1 MVEVTALGKSYGSV
15 RALDDVR
22 FSIAS
27 GEIVG
32 LLGPNGAGKTTVLKI
47 LTGYLQPDHG
57 AVTVDGLDV
66 LTDTLAVQQRIGYL
80 PENAP
85 LYPELTVQ
93 SYLRHVAEL
102 RRLAP
107 DDARARIAAALA
119 ETGLLDQMTRP
130 IGELSKGYR
139 QRVGLAQA
147 ILHKPRLLILDEPSV
162 GLDPTQ
168 IVQMRRL
175 IRELA
180 RQSTVLFS
188 THILSEVEALC
199 DRAVIIMQ
207 GRIRADADLETLAA
221 GSAVLLTLAADV
233 PDARER
239 LLAAPGVAAVE
250 REPGRAER
258 GVLYRITA
266 RPAGAGPAASG
277 KTGDGDGGTE
287 APVEALGRA
296 VFDAA
301 AAGRWPVT
309 ELRHERRTLEMVFD
323 ALASGSDS
331 GAAADAD
338 ADAEDDR

>member
-66 LTDTLAVQQRIGYL
+66 LTDTLAVRQRIGYL

-107 DDARARIAAALA
+107 EEARERIAAALA

-147 ILHKPRLLILDEPSV
+147 ILHRPRLLILDEPSV

-221 GSAVLLTLAADV
+221 GSAVLLTLAHPA

-239 LLAAPGVAAVE
+239 LLALPGVAAVE
-250 REPGRAER
+250 REPGRRE
-258 GVLYRITA
+258 GVQYRITA
-266 RPAGAGPAASG
+266 ARTRMRSGRTASG
-277 KTGDGDGGTE
+277 SAGE
-287 APVEALGRA
+287 ATVEALGRA

-323 ALASGSDS
+323 ALASGADS
-331 GAAADAD
+331 GADAGADG
-338 ADAEDDR
+338 EDGP

>member
-22 FSIAS
+22 FSIAA

-57 AVTVDGLDV
+57 TVRVDGLDV
-66 LTDTLAVQQRIGYL
+66 LTETLAVQERIGYL

-93 SYLRHVAEL
+93 SYLRHIAEL
-102 RRLAP
+102 RRLSP
-107 DDARARIAAALA
+107 DEGRARIMTALA
-119 ETGLLDQMTRP
+119 ETGLADQMTRP

-147 ILHKPRLLILDEPSV
+147 ILHQPRLLILDEPSV

-168 IVQMRRL
+168 IVQIRRL
-175 IRELA
+175 IRALA
-180 RQSTVLFS
+180 RHSTVLFS
-188 THILSEVEALC
+188 THILPEVEALC

-221 GSAVLLTLAADV
+221 GTAVLLTLAEDV
-233 PDARER
+233 PDGAQTAARHPGGGVGRAGAGRARHPLPDHGRDAGGRARPQRVRRGGRLALAGER
-239 LLAAPGVAAVE
+239 AAPGAAH
-250 REPGRAER
+250 A
-258 GVLYRITA
+258 
-266 RPAGAGPAASG
+266 
-277 KTGDGDGGTE
+277 GDGVRCARRRRGRGG
-287 APVEALGRA
+287 GR
-296 VFDAA
+296 V
-301 AAGRWPVT
+301 
-309 ELRHERRTLEMVFD
+309 
-323 ALASGSDS
+323 S
-331 GAAADAD
+331 
-338 ADAEDDR
+338 EDEPHSNE

>member
-15 RALDDVR
+15 RALDGVR
-22 FSIAS
+22 FSIAA

-57 AVTVDGLDV
+57 TVTVDGLDV
-66 LTDTLAVQQRIGYL
+66 LTDALAVQQRIGYL

-102 RRLAP
+102 RRLSAEEG
-107 DDARARIAAALA
+107 RARIAEALA
-119 ETGLLDQMTRP
+119 KTGLLDQMTRP

-147 ILHKPRLLILDEPSV
+147 ILHQPRLLILDEPSV

-180 RQSTVLFS
+180 RRSTVLFS

-221 GSAVLLTLAADV
+221 GTAVLLTLAHEMPAV
-233 PDARER
+233 RER
-239 LLAAPGVAAVE
+239 LLAIPGVQAAE
-250 REPGRAER
+250 RERDER
-258 GVLYRITA
+258 GVRYRITA
-266 RPAGAGPAASG
+266 G
-277 KTGDGDGGTE
+277 
-287 APVEALGRA
+287 APVDALSRA

-301 AAGRWPVT
+301 AAGRWPVS

-323 ALASGSDS
+323 ALASGAGNGSADG
-331 GAAADAD
+331 GAADSDAADSDAAHSDAAGTGAD
-338 ADAEDDR
+338 DEGTA